1 MRLKVVE
8 ISRYTEEFRAEWDN
22 LVEVSING
30 TFLHQRDFLEY
41 HGERFGDYSLLAL
54 AAGKLVAVLP
64 AETENGKVSSH
75 RGLSYGGWVFGL
87 GIDSETVRAVVLE
100 GFNFLKEGGF
110 ESLYIRSIPAFYFT
124 EHFSA
129 VQAIYR
135 QFGIKTASKTFQTIV
150 PPFTWKD
157 KGRRWGLHKAQ
168 RSGMQVSNDAR
179 YLEDFWDKVLCP
191 NLWMRHQAKPVHS
204 VAEMQTLMVR
214 FPNEIKLYTAVL
226 EGEVLAGVLVF
237 CTKRGIHAQYIA
249 NGPKGRQLRA
259 LDLLMHH
266 LMFGAYAD
274 MPFLSLG
281 ISNEP
286 STGEINRGLYA
297 WKQSLGAID
306 FEEWDYEFRLQ
317 ETPIKAR
324 FT

>member
-1 MRLKVVE
+1 MVE
-8 ISRYTEEFRAEWDN
+8 IRKYSEAFRTDWDR
-22 LVEVSING
+22 LVEESING
-30 TFLHQRDFLEY
+30 TFLHKRDFMEY
-41 HGERFGDYSLLAL
+41 HGARFADYSVLAL

-168 RSGMQVSNDAR
+168 RAGLELSHDAR
-179 YLEDFWDKVLCP
+179 FLPEYWEKVLSP
-191 NLWMRHQAKPVHS
+191 NLWKRHQAKPVHS
-204 VAEMQTLMVR
+204 MSDISYLMDR
-214 FPNEIKLYTAVL
+214 FPGEIKLYTVL
-226 EGEVLAGVLVF
+226 MEGEVVAGVLVF
-237 CTKRGIHAQYIA
+237 CTKRVIHTQYIA
-249 NGPKGRQLRA
+249 NGPKGREFMA
-259 LDLLMHH
+259 LDRLMHH
-266 LMFGAYAD
+266 LLFDVFANI
-274 MPFLSLG
+274 PFFSLG

-286 STGEINRGLYA
+286 QTGEINQGLYA
-297 WKQSLGAID
+297 WKRSLGAID

-317 ETPIKAR
+317 ERPINA
-324 FT
+324 

>member
-1 MRLKVVE
+1 LRLEVVE
-8 ISRYTEEFRAEWDN
+8 IRRYTEAFRTDWDS
-22 LVEVSING
+22 LVEESING
-30 TFLHQRDFLEY
+30 TFLHKRDFMEY
-41 HGERFGDYSLLAL
+41 HGERFMDYSLMAVV
-54 AAGKLVAVLP
+54 AGKLVGVLP
-64 AETENGKVSSH
+64 AETESGKVFSH

-87 GIDSETVRAVVLE
+87 GIDGEMVRAVILKC
-100 GFNFLKEGGF
+100 FDFLRDGGF

-124 EHFSA
+124 DHLSA
-129 VQAIYR
+129 IQDIFQTHGEKLAI
-135 QFGIKTASKTFQTIV
+135 KAFQTIV

-179 YLEDFWDKVLCP
+179 YLEEFWDKVLCP
-191 NLWMRHQAKPVHS
+191 NLWIRHQAKPVHS
-204 VAEMQTLMVR
+204 LAEMQILMAR
-214 FPNEIKLYTAVL
+214 FPNEIKLYTAVM

-237 CTKRGIHAQYIA
+237 CMKRGIHTQYIA
-249 NGPKGRQLRA
+249 NGPKGRTFMA

-286 STGEINRGLYA
+286 PTGAINRGLYA
-297 WKQSLGAID
+297 WKRSLGAID
-306 FEEWDYEFRLQ
+306 FEESDYVFQ
-317 ETPIKAR
+317 FKGPSIK
-324 FT
+324 T